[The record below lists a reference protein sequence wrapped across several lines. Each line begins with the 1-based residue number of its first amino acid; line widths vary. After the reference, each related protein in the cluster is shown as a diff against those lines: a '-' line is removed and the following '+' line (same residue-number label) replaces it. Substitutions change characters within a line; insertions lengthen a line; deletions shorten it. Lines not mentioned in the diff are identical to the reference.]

1 MVFCNSKGR
10 KCLHPESAFSPKSLN
25 FVFLPKT
32 TIMETLIIQAEGKHL
47 SEIKSYLNK
56 MNIQFT
62 VQEAQ
67 PPYDPYF
74 VEKIR
79 ESEEDYKNG
88 RFTRVNSTDELKSL
102 LQGD

>member
-1 MVFCNSKGR
+1 MIFCNCKGK
-10 KCLHPESAFSPKSLN
+10 KCFQPENAFRPIILN

-32 TIMETLIIQAEGKHL
+32 TVMETLIIQAEGKHL

-56 MNIQFT
+56 LNIQFT
-62 VQEAQ
+62 VEEAQ
-67 PPYDPYF
+67 PPYNPDF

-88 RFTRVNSTDELKSL
+88 RFTRVNSTDELKAL
-102 LQGD
+102 LQGE